1 MATTDAWQGEDAD
14 AAKDLLANEQVPL
27 LDKIIAI
34 QKDAMEFAEH
44 SLRMFEIYFEDNSYD
59 LRINYDSLEKIN
71 NDFKELYFETVDIFD
86 SLEEIASRCQ
96 QKYSKY
102 GNIRTPDFSGCRNAM
117 IDLCGGEDDEAG
129 YIYNCMQRFIEYDDA
144 VCRELAESGL
154 MERAQ
159 ELMIELG
166 IQPSQADTLSIFDG
180 MIDKQDLGIVKKHAP
195 KVWLEIFSRGGFRT
209 RHSQGDIL
217 FPSFWSYRNG
227 GVGKSRSGFATLRAD
242 GTGKSKTKAKG
253 KADTK
258 SKKKEN
264 KVDIGNYATG
274 DAKVDAEIQ
283 NLFDTYGKDLSGLAN
298 TKDYWENASVTT
310 KKAVSRI
317 FEVDIA
323 FIDSH
328 FDEGKCLMQ
337 ERRVSNI
344 LEQFK
349 NANPSSNET
358 IFNSNII
365 DEVKSYIS
373 NNVTKQYMIELGKV
387 KVENCPGYD
396 SKKSSIIVE
405 MIGPAVVFEYKN
417 GKEYK
422 AQDLWMHL
430 TEERTTRYV
439 KSADK
444 NHPEWFAHEYSIFD
458 VINSTKL
465 SKNEKQASLV
475 ALYLTAQNSAD
486 LCLYEKIFKS
496 NRDYSNVF
504 TVNPENLSYNAKI
517 LLGNHLVAL
526 ANDNYRGSGYKEY
539 LAFVNAALNTNPD
552 YAKGYVEA
560 ILLGSVFAANNYIA
574 MAWEIDPNKVEDCDW
589 TPGRLVRSME
599 IANHNEVLWTKLY
612 RLYHEYNIRSCT
624 VGFDNKDGE
633 NFDFYRKDT
642 ILLDYYVIPLKNTM
656 YGVYGMVADSHI
668 NTEIDLDETNELE
681 AVTEIVES
689 QKKAVKRKALRDY
702 MTSIIDLPVGIV
714 EVYNPAIA
722 SVMKLGVDILTYGE
736 GGSKIDSLIALG
748 YAVPGFKNVNEYTSV
763 YFRAIGDFY
772 DRYESGNDYIEALND
787 IEQAMMFYSVMT
799 YGDHYY
805 LKINDYYRIQAM
817 REWEQSGI
825 LFMYSENDYSNIS
838 AKFNIERRVGKAIG
852 AISDG
857 NYSIEEKKAALN
869 FFFYGNTNSDNNS
882 MYKSFTDIPVDL
894 LTQCVNAFNDEF
906 IENEDKLSTAF
917 SNAIGNNREGMEVKI
932 PYVQDYLKN

>member
-1 MATTDAWQGEDAD
+1 MGRHNGKFYNTVATREFFNKIAESFETYQKYAEIHRASLMDMATTDAWQGEDAD
-14 AAKDLLANEQVPL
+14 VAKDLLANEQIPL

-102 GNIRTPDFSGCRNAM
+102 GNIRTPDFSGCKNAL

-129 YIYNCMQRFIEYDDA
+129 YIYSCMQRFIEYDDA

-154 MERAQ
+154 IERAQ

-180 MIDKQDLGIVKKHAP
+180 MISTQDLSTVRKRAP
-195 KVWLEIFSRGGFRT
+195 KVWIEIFSRRGFRAKYG
-209 RHSQGDIL
+209 QGDIL
-217 FPSFWSYRNG
+217 FPSFWSYRDG
-227 GVGKSRSGFATLRAD
+227 GVGKSRSGFVTLRAD

-264 KVDIGNYATG
+264 KVDIRNYATG

-283 NLFDTYGKDLSGLAN
+283 NLFDTYGKDLSGLAES
-298 TKDYWENASVTT
+298 KDYWQNASVTT

-317 FEVDIA
+317 LEVDIA

-405 MIGPAVVFEYKN
+405 MIGPAVVFGYKN
-417 GKEYK
+417 GKEDK

-458 VINSTKL
+458 VINSDKKL
-465 SKNEKQASLV
+465 PRNEKQASLV

-486 LCLYEKIFKS
+486 LQLYENIFKS
-496 NRDYSNVF
+496 NGSYSDVF
-504 TVNPENLSYNAKI
+504 TIDPNNISYNAKI
-517 LLGNHLVAL
+517 LLGNHMVAL

-539 LAFVNAALNTNPD
+539 LAFVNAAFNTNPD
-552 YAKGYVEA
+552 YAKGYAEA
-560 ILLGSVFAANNYIA
+560 ILIGSIFVANSYIK
-574 MAWEIDPNKVEDCDW
+574 MAWDNDLNKVKESTW
-589 TPGRLVRSME
+589 MARRLARNME
-599 IANHNEVLWTKLY
+599 IANHNEVLWVKLY
-612 RLYHEYNIRSCT
+612 RLYSNYKISSIT
-624 VGFDNKDGE
+624 VGFDNNDRDKF
-633 NFDFYRKDT
+633 NFNRKDK
-642 ILLDYYVIPLKNTM
+642 ILLDYYIKPVKNSM
-656 YGVYGMVADSHI
+656 YGAYSMLFDSHI
-668 NTEIDLDETNELE
+668 KDEVILDETNELD
-681 AVTEIVES
+681 AVREIVKS

-702 MTSIIDLPVGIV
+702 MTSIFNLPVSIV
-714 EVYNPAIA
+714 EVYNPTIA
-722 SVMKLGVDILTYGE
+722 SVMKLGVDILTDSDGD
-736 GGSKIDSLIALG
+736 SKIDSLIALG
-748 YAVPGFKNVNEYTSV
+748 YAVPGFKNVHEYASV
-763 YFRAIGDFY
+763 YFRDIGDY
-772 DRYESGNDYIEALND
+772 YNRYEAGNDYIKSKRL
-787 IEQAMMFYSVMT
+787 MFT
-799 YGDHYY
+799 
-805 LKINDYYRIQAM
+805 R
-817 REWEQSGI
+817 
-825 LFMYSENDYSNIS
+825 
-838 AKFNIERRVGKAIG
+838 
-852 AISDG
+852 
-857 NYSIEEKKAALN
+857 
-869 FFFYGNTNSDNNS
+869 
-882 MYKSFTDIPVDL
+882 
-894 LTQCVNAFNDEF
+894 
-906 IENEDKLSTAF
+906 
-917 SNAIGNNREGMEVKI
+917 
-932 PYVQDYLKN
+932 